1 MQMME
6 TTQFYNRQAS
16 ELIKRYDNAN
26 MSSLHKLLLESIPQG
41 GKVLDIG
48 FGSGRELQFLHDK
61 GYDVWG
67 MDPSDMFVKN
77 ARDRFLSKK
86 SQFFRAEV
94 PFNKDS
100 IGLDAKFDAIIG
112 IAMWMHLKH
121 NLYEDAV
128 ESVVSVAKRASKVL
142 ISYSQGSRAAN
153 ERYFED
159 VDLDYIVELFKSE
172 GFSLFET
179 TKSADSLNRDELTW
193 ITVVFKND

>member
-1 MQMME
+1 MME

-86 SQFFRAEV
+86 SQFFKAGV

-121 NLYEDAV
+121 SLYKDAV
-128 ESVVSVAKRASKVL
+128 ASIVSVAKRASRVV
-142 ISYSQGSRAAN
+142 ISYSEGSRAAD

-159 VDLDYIVELFKSE
+159 VDLDYIVELFKSK
-172 GFSLFET
+172 GFSLLET